1 MELLAAGGLFGAM
14 LALPAPARQRIF
26 GLASAS
32 AFVLVGVG
40 RGFLWDW
47 SPVHLMPVAAGIL
60 TALMALRKLRL
71 GLGMLAVAYLAWIA
85 QRGW

>member
-1 MELLAAGGLFGAM
+1 
-14 LALPAPARQRIF
+14 
-26 GLASAS
+26 
-32 AFVLVGVG
+32 
-40 RGFLWDW
+40 
-47 SPVHLMPVAAGIL
+47 MPVAAGIL